1 MERKMENESIFLP
14 SRRKNDRR
22 FAEANGRQ
30 RKLQPKGM
38 WEQHHVIAR
47 LIAAGRRNGEIAE
60 IVGCTPQTVS
70 NVRNNPQVQ
79 AIVKQLMAKADE
91 KAVDIAVQIKEIA
104 PKAVEV
110 LKELMEEGSTPP
122 AVRCSAAKDIL
133 DRIGARKAPAPVANL
148 HMHLT
153 ADDIKQLKERAKL
166 GGVVASEE
174 DEVIDI

>member
-1 MERKMENESIFLP
+1 MENENESIFLP
-14 SRRKNDRR
+14 SRKKNDRR

-79 AIVKQLMAKADE
+79 AMIKGLMSKADE
-91 KAVDIAVQIKEIA
+91 KAIDIAVQIKNIA

-110 LKELMEEGSTPP
+110 LQELMEGGDGVSA

-166 GGVVASEE
+166 GGVVASESE
-174 DEVIDI
+174 NEVIDI